1 MTSCVRLWSF
11 FSIGVAAAL
20 APSGCGGSSS
30 STGPITH
37 GTLGVGAT
45 CQSLANCRNGLTC
58 DPASHTCQPAG
69 STIPDAACTLSA
81 ECMQGYYCTQGA
93 LCEPVGTGILGD
105 DCSGDGQCSAGL
117 MCAGQGLTGVCSHP
131 GTGDMAAGCTQTT
144 DCMAGLLCL
153 AGTCSKVAL
162 LQPWPG
168 ATCVSPEAATAT
180 VLFHVPRASDPPTDD
195 FYQLPFPNDIRR
207 VNGRINLTGHP
218 KPGARLLPFDL
229 VDRYLRAIEQD
240 STGFGV
246 NEAIYFRFSR
256 MPDVGSFSVQAA
268 TPINQQSVGLLNI
281 TPSSPEYGGFSGWS
295 YNIYG
300 DRTNYIC
307 DRYLALRPPFGH
319 PLRPGTTYAA
329 IVRRI
334 GTDADGEVFGPD
346 SDFTAMLA
354 DAAPTDPDL
363 AAAWAAYAPLRAYI
377 ADDSAPIKLTAA
389 ELAAVAVFT
398 TEKIEDPMTA
408 IQAAVA
414 AAPVP
419 ALGSLVRC
427 NDPGAVSPCDDGLTG
442 AAHKRGCFPDQLAS
456 ASFDEYQGTI
466 SLPVFQQGTAP
477 YLDPNDGGGI
487 ILASDGTASIVSSQ
501 NVCIS
506 LAVPHGTAPTAGWPL
521 VVYSHGTGGSYRS
534 AVELGLAQDYATGLA
549 SGGAAIPTATLGYDG
564 VLHGTRNGNS
574 TKDVGELVYNFLNPR
589 AARDNALQA
598 AADLLAIPRALDGF
612 ATQPIYPI
620 KIDSAHVALY
630 GHSQGGNAASLALAF
645 QAGYGAGVMSGTGGT
660 LIFTLMQKSQPV
672 DLASVLP
679 FLLGEAVVGA
689 DDQVLNLMQ
698 MYFERSDS
706 VNFGRHLFLEP
717 FDGVTRRHALHVY
730 GTSDSYSP
738 IETQRRYAEAAGLR
752 VATPLADDY
761 LANYGLAPID
771 PPVTDNQPFGTL
783 DPVTAAQIQ
792 YQPAVDSTGKL
803 QYDGHFVSTQN
814 PSARTAIQ
822 TFLMTFMRDDAP
834 TIQP

>member
-1 MTSCVRLWSF
+1 M
-11 FSIGVAAAL
+11 
-20 APSGCGGSSS
+20 
-30 STGPITH
+30 
-37 GTLGVGAT
+37 
-45 CQSLANCRNGLTC
+45 
-58 DPASHTCQPAG
+58 
-69 STIPDAACTLSA
+69 
-81 ECMQGYYCTQGA
+81 
-93 LCEPVGTGILGD
+93 GD
-105 DCSGDGQCSAGL
+105 L
-117 MCAGQGLTGVCSHP
+117 
-131 GTGDMAAGCTQTT
+131 AAGCTQTM

-162 LQPWPG
+162 LQPWSG
-168 ATCVSPEAATAT
+168 ATCDPNQADTAT
-180 VLFHVPRASDPPTDD
+180 VLFHVPRASDSPGDD

-207 VNGRINLTGHP
+207 PNGKINLTGHP
-218 KPGARLLPFDL
+218 KPGARLLSFDL

-256 MPDVGSFSVQAA
+256 VPDVGSFSVQAT
-268 TPINQQSVGLLNI
+268 TPTNQQSVGLLNI
-281 TPSSPEYGGFSGWS
+281 TPSSPEYGFVSGLS
-295 YNIYG
+295 FDLYG
-300 DRTNYIC
+300 DRTRYIC
-307 DRYLALRPPFGH
+307 DRYLAIRPPFGH

-329 IVRRI
+329 IVRNVVK
-334 GTDADGEVFGPD
+334 DEDGATFGPD
-346 SDFTAMLA
+346 SDFKAMLA
-354 DAAPTDPDL
+354 DSAPTDPDL

-377 ADDSAPIKLTAA
+377 ADDQAPTKLTTG

-398 TEKIEDPMTA
+398 TERVEDPMTA

-414 AAPVP
+414 AAPAP
-419 ALGSLVRC
+419 ALSPLVRC
-427 NDPGAVSPCDDGLTG
+427 NDAGAVSPCDDGQTG
-442 AAHKRGCFPDQLAS
+442 AAHKRGCFPDQLVA
-456 ASFDEYQGTI
+456 ASFDEYQGTV

-487 ILASDGTASIVSSQ
+487 ILASDGTASIVRSEP
-501 NVCIS
+501 VCIS
-506 LAVPHGTAPTAGWPL
+506 LAVPHGTAPAAGWPL

-549 SGGAAIPTATLGYDG
+549 SGGAAVPTATLGYDG

-598 AADLLAIPRALDGF
+598 AADLLAIPRALGGF
-612 ATQPIYPI
+612 ATQAI
-620 KIDSAHVALY
+620 KLDPAHVALY

-660 LIFTLMQKSQPV
+660 LLFTLLQKSQPV
-672 DLASVLP
+672 DLANLLP
-679 FLLGEAVVGA
+679 LALAESTVGT

-706 VNFGRHLFLEP
+706 VNFGRHLFSEP
-717 FDGVTRRHALHVY
+717 YDGVSQRHALHVY
-730 GTSDSYSP
+730 GTNDSYSP
-738 IETQRRYAEAAGLR
+738 VETQRRYAQAAGFPI
-752 VATPLADDY
+752 ATPLVDDY
-761 LANYGLAPID
+761 VANYGMTKID
-771 PPVTDNQPFGTL
+771 PPVIDNQPFGTL

-792 YQPAVDSTGKL
+792 YQPSG
-803 QYDGHFVSTQN
+803 YDGHFVSTQN